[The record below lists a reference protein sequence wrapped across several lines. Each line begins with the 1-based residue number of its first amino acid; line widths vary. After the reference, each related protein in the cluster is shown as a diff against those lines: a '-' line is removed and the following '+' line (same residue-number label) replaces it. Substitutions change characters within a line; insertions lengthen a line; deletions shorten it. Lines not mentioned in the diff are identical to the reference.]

1 MSNLSLALMQVNSSI
16 TTILFELPS
25 FSPENQKEYP
35 LNSVCWSDK
44 VGGGVLLVGGG
55 VLVVALFSGGGGQ
68 KNRMVGMKFA

>member
-25 FSPENQKEYP
+25 FSPENQKKYP

-44 VGGGVLLVGGG
+44 VGGGVLFVGGG
-55 VLVVALFSGGGGQ
+55 VLVVALFSGRGEEG
-68 KNRMVGMKFA
+68 KTIEWWV

>member
-1 MSNLSLALMQVNSSI
+1 MSNLYLALMQVNSSI

-44 VGGGVLLVGGG
+44 VGGGVLLVEGG
-55 VLVVALFSGGGGQ
+55 VLVVALLRGERG
-68 KNRMVGMKFA
+68 KRIEWWV